1 MRSRFPILLAALA
14 APSMLR
20 AAEPFDWRAAISG
33 PEVTVSVT
41 VPPDAYLYAAATT
54 VEGRDTAGEPLVF
67 AAPPATDRFDPVSGE
82 TVPLYPTGRHSWR
95 APVTET
101 ARSGTVEV
109 AWQGCTGSICR
120 MPERRTLPLGGP
132 EAAAAEAEKTA
143 SAPAFRL
150 AEGGMDTAAFLAF
163 LRNGNTEPAAKPERT
178 WQGMLLLALLGGLLL
193 NLTPCVLPM
202 IPVNL
207 AIIGA
212 DGTWRTGA
220 LRAGCYGAGMA
231 IAYGALGAAAV
242 ATGARFGELNGS
254 SWFNFGVAAI
264 FLLLALSMFDLF
276 SLDLSRWSGG
286 LRRKLPETGR
296 LVGVFLL
303 GGVAALLAGACVA
316 PVLIAVLI
324 FAAEGY
330 AAGHR
335 AALLLPLALGIGMAL
350 PWPFAGAGMAVL
362 PKPGRWMKHLKTG
375 FGIVILLAALWYAWL
390 GFGLLPRG
398 DGDAAREIA
407 ALRAAEA
414 ESARTGKP
422 LLIDFWAGWCKNCA
436 EMEKRVMPDPAV
448 RRELER
454 FVVVRFRAE
463 RPGDP
468 AVKRELDRFGIRGLP
483 AFVIVP
489 PGR

>member
-1 MRSRFPILLAALA
+1 MRFRLPILLAALA
-14 APSMLR
+14 AASMLR
-20 AAEPFDWRAAISG
+20 AAEPFDWRAERSG
-33 PEVTVSVT
+33 SEVTLSVT
-41 VPPDAYLYAAATT
+41 VPPDAYLYANATH
-54 VEGRDTAGEPLVF
+54 VEGRDAAGRPLVF
-67 AAPPATDRFDPVSGE
+67 AAPPAADRLDPVSGE
-82 TVPLYPTGRHSWR
+82 TVPLYPAGRHTWR
-95 APVTET
+95 A
-101 ARSGTVEV
+101 AV
-109 AWQGCTGSICR
+109 AEAALPCTLDVSWQGCTGSVCR
-120 MPERRTLPLGGP
+120 MPEQRTFSLGGP
-132 EAAAAEAEKTA
+132 ETAAVEAEKTA

-150 AEGGMDTAAFLAF
+150 AEGGMDAAAFLAF
-163 LRNGNTEPAAKPERT
+163 LRGGEADAPPEPERT

-220 LRAGCYGAGMA
+220 LRAGCYGGGMA

-242 ATGARFGELNGS
+242 ATGARFGELNAS

-264 FLLLALSMFDLF
+264 FLVLALSMFGLF

-286 LRRKLPETGR
+286 VRRKLPETGR
-296 LVGVFLL
+296 LVGIFLL

-316 PVLIAVLI
+316 PVLIAVLL

-330 AAGHR
+330 AAGHPT
-335 AALLLPLALGIGMAL
+335 ALLLPLALGIGMAL

-362 PKPGRWMKHLKTG
+362 PKPGRWMTYLKTG
-375 FGIVILLAALWYAWL
+375 FGVVILLAALWYAWI

-398 DGDAAREIA
+398 GGDAAREIA
-407 ALRAAEA
+407 RLRAAEA
-414 ESARTGKP
+414 EAARTGQP

-448 RRELER
+448 RRELDR

-489 PGR
+489 PRR